1 MYENDAYQQ
10 RNANGFMNG
19 KKINSSSSKLIKG
32 IKGGPETM
40 DNSYDINDRIN
51 EQKYV
56 KLDFTSINKFGLNGM
71 GNEDDGII
79 IIKDDTNNVKR
90 KDNYENDKNSSYFEK
105 MKLYENSNMDEEN
118 KSLDSGNNIAKK
130 KRFSLFNDNNNN
142 NLSIKSSSDE
152 TNSPNIISKNTTII
166 NQIYSKANSLK
177 SNDKMKTSSSFN
189 KSDDIKNNTEDLKL
203 IKESTSLLNNNDQHI
218 DEGLLTTADKN
229 ENKLDTTSSSESLL
243 NDATSF
249 MQNKMVTFGN
259 MTISNNRGG
268 KIVQQSISTLNT
280 TATNTTASTSASSNT
295 SATSPTSSSSSTTND
310 ELSNNSSS
318 AAEICNI
325 INSNHQSGNSTAS
338 EYSFINRKS
347 IAKFSNVNKNHNH
360 AIRSPRRF
368 VNTATT
374 ANSLISPSLS
384 PMGKSNYR
392 FTPSLINSNNSS
404 MNLISSDLMENKYL
418 NKLCEEIEV
427 SLNVDCECADDYSSN
442 DFSGDY
448 SFDAVEP
455 NSPTTITNSNKN
467 IRQIINNNS
476 NNDSNNV
483 NISHFTE
490 LRKNFEQNIKNQLRS
505 VNNNNNNNNNHDTNG
520 KAKSNQNNQD
530 NQNLHIKNHFGVLV

>member
-19 KKINSSSSKLIKG
+19 KKISSNSSKLIKG
-32 IKGGPETM
+32 IKGAGPDTM
-40 DNSYDINDRIN
+40 DDSYGINDRIN

-56 KLDFTSINKFGLNGM
+56 KLDFTSINKFGLNGL

-79 IIKDDTNNVKR
+79 IIKDDNNNVKR
-90 KDNYENDKNSSYFEK
+90 KDNYEYDKSSNHFEK
-105 MKLYENSNMDEEN
+105 VKLYENSSNLDEENN
-118 KSLDSGNNIAKK
+118 KSLDNGSKK
-130 KRFSLFNDNNNN
+130 KRLSLFNDNNNM
-142 NLSIKSSSDE
+142 SIKSSSDE
-152 TNSPNIISKNTTII
+152 TSSQNLPSTNKALM
-166 NQIYSKANSLK
+166 NQLYSKSNSVK
-177 SNDKMKTSSSFN
+177 SNDKSIKNSLSFS
-189 KSDDIKNNTEDLKL
+189 KSDDIKNNSEDHKQ
-203 IKESTSLLNNNDQHI
+203 IKESTSLLNNNDQQI
-218 DEGLLTTADKN
+218 SEGLLTTADKN
-229 ENKLDTTSSSESLL
+229 DTKLDTTSSSESLL

-259 MTISNNRGG
+259 MTITNHRGN

-280 TATNTTASTSASSNT
+280 TATNITASTTASSNN
-295 SATSPTSSSSSTTND
+295 SATSPSSSSSSTTND

-325 INSNHQSGNSTAS
+325 INSNNQSGNSTAS

-347 IAKFSNVNKNHNH
+347 IAKFSNVNNHNT
-360 AIRSPRRF
+360 IRSPRRF
-368 VNTATT
+368 VNTTTT

-404 MNLISSDLMENKYL
+404 MNRISSDLMENKYL

-455 NSPTTITNSNKN
+455 NSPKTINNSNKN
-467 IRQIINNNS
+467 SRQIINNS
-476 NNDSNNV
+476 NIDSNNV

-490 LRKNFEQNIKNQLRS
+490 LRKNFEQNIKNQLKS
-505 VNNNNNNNNNHDTNG
+505 VNNNSNN
-520 KAKSNQNNQD
+520 NQNNYENNGKTKNGNNND